1 MRQEGRAGR
10 MAKKLGVIY
19 CGGCNPDYERV
30 EMVDQVRSLLRT
42 LYFVPGRDAPD
53 LDLIVYVSGC
63 PRACA
68 DKNPEPLSVPARS
81 ITSDRDFKSLIDW
94 LNSCIEN

>member
-1 MRQEGRAGR
+1 ME
-10 MAKKLGVIY
+10 KKVGVIY

-30 EMVDQVRSLLRT
+30 EMMDQVRSLLPM
-42 LYFVPGRDAPD
+42 LYFVPGREAPD

-68 DKNPEPLSVPARS
+68 DKNQEPSSVPAHS
-81 ITSDRDFKSLIDW
+81 IVSDADSRSLIDW
-94 LNSCIEN
+94 LGAYIEN